1 MKGYFRLK
9 RVQKYYKWDE
19 SYYQWRSGSVSY
31 RKKRAGLVKKKD
43 SIYFDSKQRY
53 GSPRITAEYTSL
65 GTKLS
70 KFQLPNT
77 LQELGLEVN

>member
-9 RVQKYYKWDE
+9 RSYKVLQVGRR
-19 SYYQWRSGSVSY
+19 SYYQWRS
-31 RKKRAGLVKKKD
+31 RFHTENKELGLLKKKD

-70 KFQLPNT
+70 RIPVVNT
-77 LQELGLEVN
+77 YKN